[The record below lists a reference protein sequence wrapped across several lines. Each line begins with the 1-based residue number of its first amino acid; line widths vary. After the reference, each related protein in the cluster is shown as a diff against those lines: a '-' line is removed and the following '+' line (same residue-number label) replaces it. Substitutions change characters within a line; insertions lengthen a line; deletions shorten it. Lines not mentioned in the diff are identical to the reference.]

1 MSFQLNLTQ
10 VVKENLFYLEIIAIR
25 DNILSAFQG
34 QYI

>member
-10 VVKENLFYLEIIAIR
+10 VVKENLFYLEIIAIL
-25 DNILSAFQG
+25 DNILSGFQG